1 VKRIAM
7 LAAVVELGA
16 TSLAAASSG
25 GYAWQLT
32 STGSTASFRGLSA
45 VSERVA
51 GPAVRP
57 GTVLR
62 TIDGGATWQ
71 SVGPPGVSGS

>member
-32 STGSTASFRGLSA
+32 STGSTASFR
-45 VSERVA
+45 VSR
-51 GPAVRP
+51 
-57 GTVLR
+57 L
-62 TIDGGATWQ
+62 
-71 SVGPPGVSGS
+71 